1 MGIKKWIKKFKKKS
15 TSLSKLVFIESVKDE
30 ANKNFKQAEKHLR
43 KFILL
48 LAAYKEIWNINILY
62 PLIQTISFIF

>member
-15 TSLSKLVFIESVKDE
+15 TNLSKLVFIESVKDE

-48 LAAYKEIWNINILY
+48 LAVYKEI
-62 PLIQTISFIF
+62 